1 MTGKIVYGLWWLQ
14 PSLLRWTKKPYEK
27 HTHTHIL
34 HSQLRATEGNLM
46 LHPSPSDDFLF
57 EKSQSSDTS
66 TTYQKTRHHVLF
78 SLIFFAGFLFEETK
92 SWAQPSSV
100 NFFFFIPQVYEILW
114 VVSTLAQERD
124 MLQGLE
130 MQKKQKEKA
139 VARTAMTWDIVRP
152 KKEALFS

>member
-1 MTGKIVYGLWWLQ
+1 MVYGDYNPAYLDG
-14 PSLLRWTKKPYEK
+14 LRNHMKN
-27 HTHTHIL
+27 THTHIL

-92 SWAQPSSV
+92 S
-100 NFFFFIPQVYEILW
+100 
-114 VVSTLAQERD
+114 
-124 MLQGLE
+124 
-130 MQKKQKEKA
+130 
-139 VARTAMTWDIVRP
+139 
-152 KKEALFS
+152 